1 MYITLKKII
10 KCFVPYGI
18 LVLYRKI
25 FTSPF
30 PHQNNSQTE
39 MTRAEFSSDY
49 KKFKEQKQSSL
60 NRDDFIFGK
69 LFPILGEKYGDN
81 GTAKGHYFHQDL
93 LVARRIYE
101 NKPEK
106 HIDVG
111 SRIDGFVAH
120 TASFR
125 GITVL
130 DIRPSTGRIHN
141 IMFVQQDFMSKLDD
155 SLVESCDSA
164 SSLHAMEH
172 FGLGRYGD
180 PINYD
185 GHLIGL
191 NNLYKLL
198 KKNGKLYFSVPVGY
212 PQRIEF
218 NAHRVF
224 SPGYLIKQ
232 FEGKYRIDFL
242 SYVDDAGDL
251 HENVDI
257 NDFINSFNENYSDS
271 YGCGIFELTK
281 L

>member
-1 MYITLKKII
+1 MKITLKKIV
-10 KCFVPYGI
+10 KCFIPYGI
-18 LVLYRKI
+18 LVLYRRI
-25 FTSPF
+25 CRTAT
-30 PHQNNSQTE
+30 QNPPE
-39 MTRAEFSSDY
+39 MTWMEFTGDY
-49 KKFKEQKQSSL
+49 KKIMEQKQASPG
-60 NRDDFIFGK
+60 RDDFVFGK
-69 LFPILGEKYGDN
+69 RWPILGEKYSNNGSATGD
-81 GTAKGHYFHQDL
+81 YFHQDL
-93 LVARRIYE
+93 LVAGRIYE

-120 TASFR
+120 VASFR
-125 GITVL
+125 EITVI
-130 DIRPSTGRIHN
+130 DIRPSTGRTHN
-141 IMFVQQDFMSKLDD
+141 ITFLQQDFMSELDV
-155 SLVESCDSA
+155 SLIESCDSA

-180 PINYD
+180 PVNYD
-185 GHLIGL
+185 GHLTGL

-198 KKNGKLYFSVPVGY
+198 KKKGKLYFSVPIGC

-224 SPGYLIKQ
+224 SPKYLLKQ
-232 FEGKYRIDFL
+232 FNGKYQIDFV
-242 SYVDDAGDL
+242 SYVDGAGDL

-257 NDFINSFNENYSDS
+257 NDFKENYKDN